1 MEYYSALKNNELSS
15 HEKTWKN
22 LKFRILNKRNQSEMA
37 TYHIIPGKG
46 KAMELKKISGYQ
58 ELEIRI
64 NR

>member
-1 MEYYSALKNNELSS
+1 
-15 HEKTWKN
+15 
-22 LKFRILNKRNQSEMA
+22 MA